1 MLKGFILYKIVTY
14 SIANARKVMWIS
26 ILISLV
32 LAVAIPAM
40 KIDVDPENMLSP
52 NDPTRIYH
60 NKMKKMMDIHD
71 MIAIGISND
80 KDKMGVFN
88 PQTLKHIY
96 ELSNF
101 ARTLTWKDPKDET
114 KEIGVIPVSI
124 YAPSQLDAVEA
135 GKDGSIVFDRLLKLP
150 PTTQAEADTVLARSK
165 ADPILRNFLVSQDGK
180 SMSIYLPLS
189 SKTVSY
195 KVHHALEEKI
205 ASFKGNEVYHI
216 TGLPLAQ
223 DTFGIEMFIQMG
235 ISVPFVML
243 LIFSLIYLFF
253 RSSLLAFSAVLLS
266 LLTTMITVGL
276 FVLTGHTVHIMSSMI
291 PIFLA
296 PIAVLDAVHILSHF
310 YDEYCKTNDRVAAIN
325 SAMSSLWKPMLFTS
339 VTSAVGFA
347 SLAFAPIPPI
357 QAFGIF
363 VGIGIL
369 VAWFLSMTMLPA
381 FIMLLKEGSLHSL
394 QARSSDMKFSKI
406 LSGLGMGSYKHSR
419 LIVVISIGL
428 FLAAFYGMGKLIV
441 NDNPMHWLN
450 EKHPVRMADNFLNE
464 NFTGSYMLYLNLSQK
479 KHTDVKG
486 LNEKVLVKI
495 KKRIEVLPEGLEAR
509 LIEISASSEDTII
522 YFQEVREYLSGK
534 QYIST
539 TTNFD
544 EVNIEDDEDS
554 IFGNMDTFEEMDER
568 WMVAAKTVEEFRHE
582 SEFFKD
588 PRTLNFLLKMQ
599 KEMLDQ
605 GVVSGINSIADLIT
619 KVNMELHEGKE
630 EFRSIPP
637 TESGVAEDI
646 ISFESSH
653 YPWRL
658 NNLITTDYQNATVWL
673 QLKSGDNQDVMAV
686 VKAVNTYL
694 DKHAH
699 EIEVEHSW
707 YGLSYINVKWQE
719 NMVSGMRSALL
730 SSLVMVALMMIFLFR
745 SIFWGIVSVIPLI
758 ITLAFIYGML
768 GFIGKDY
775 DMPIAVL
782 SALSLGMSV
791 DFAIHFI
798 TQLRE
803 DYAYHGS
810 WKIALEEVFQEPAR
824 AIARNI
830 VIISL
835 GFSPL
840 LFAALIPYQTVGI
853 VMMAIMLISG
863 IATLV
868 LLPAIVNLKEKT
880 SKKEGKCKS

>member
-1 MLKGFILYKIVTY
+1 MYRIVTY
-14 SIANARKVMWIS
+14 AIANAKKVMWIS
-26 ILISLV
+26 ILISLT
-32 LAVAIPAM
+32 LAIAIPSM
-40 KIDVDPENMLSP
+40 KIDVDPENMLSS
-52 NDPTRIYH
+52 NDSTRIYH

-80 KDKMGVFN
+80 KDEMGVFN
-88 PQTLKHIY
+88 PTTLKHIY

-114 KEIGVIPVSI
+114 KEVGVIPVSI

-150 PTTQAEADTVLARSK
+150 PSSQAQADTVLARSK
-165 ADPILRNFLVSQDGK
+165 ADPILRNFLVSEDGK

-205 ASFKGNEVYHI
+205 ASFKGNESYHI

-223 DTFGIEMFIQMG
+223 DTFGIEMFVQMG
-235 ISVPFVML
+235 ISVPFVMI
-243 LIFSLIYLFF
+243 LIFTLIYLFF
-253 RSSLLAFSAVLLS
+253 RSGLLAFSAVLLS

-276 FVLTGHTVHIMSSMI
+276 FVLTGNTVHIMSSMI

-310 YDEYCKTNDRVAAIN
+310 YDEYCKTNDRIAAIN

-363 VGIGIL
+363 VGIGII
-369 VAWFLSMTMLPA
+369 VAWLLSMTMLPA
-381 FIMLLKEGSLHSL
+381 FIMSLKEESLHSL
-394 QARSSDMKFSKI
+394 QARSSDMKFSTV
-406 LSGLGMGSYKHSR
+406 LSNIGMGSYKNSR
-419 LIVVISIGL
+419 LITLVSMAL
-428 FLAAFYGMGKLIV
+428 FALAFYGMGKLVV

-450 EKHPVRMADNFLNE
+450 EKHPVRMADNFLND

-479 KHTDVKG
+479 KHTDVIA
-486 LNEKVLVKI
+486 LNKVILIEV
-495 KKRIEVLPEGLEAR
+495 KKRIETLPDGLEDKMQ
-509 LIEISASSEDTII
+509 EIASSSENTILYFEDLRK
-522 YFQEVREYLSGK
+522 FLSGK
-534 QYIST
+534 QYVST
-539 TTNFD
+539 STDFE
-544 EVNIEDDEDS
+544 EVSIEDDEDS
-554 IFGNMDTFEEMDER
+554 IFGDMDSFEETDER

-599 KEMLDQ
+599 KSMLDQ
-605 GVVSGINSIADLIT
+605 GVVTGINSIADLIT
-619 KVNMELHEGKE
+619 KVNMELHEGKK

-686 VKAVNTYL
+686 VDAVNTYL
-694 DKHAH
+694 DEHAS
-699 EIEVEHSW
+699 EIELEHSW

-730 SSLVMVALMMIFLFR
+730 SSLAMVALMMIFLFR
-745 SIFWGIVSVIPLI
+745 SIFWGIISVIPLI
-758 ITLAFIYGML
+758 ITLAFIYGVL

-810 WKIALEEVFQEPAR
+810 WRIALEEVFQEPAR

-840 LFAALIPYQTVGI
+840 LLAALIPYQTVGM

-868 LLPAIVNLKEKT
+868 LLPAIINLKEKI
-880 SKKEGKCKS
+880 SKKEGECKS

>member
-1 MLKGFILYKIVTY
+1 MWMAILT
-14 SIANARKVMWIS
+14 
-26 ILISLV
+26 SLL
-32 LAVAIPAM
+32 LALAIPNM
-40 KIDVDPENMLSP
+40 KIDVDPENMLSST
-52 NDPTRIYH
+52 DPTRIYH

-71 MIAIGISND
+71 MIAIAISND
-80 KDKMGVFN
+80 TDETGIFN
-88 PQTLKHIY
+88 PKTLKNIY

-101 ARTLTWKDPKDET
+101 ARTLTWRDPLDES
-114 KEIGVIPVSI
+114 KRIGVIPSSI
-124 YAPSQLDAVEA
+124 YTPSQLDAIEA
-135 GKDGSIVFDRLLKLP
+135 GKDGSIIFDRLLKLP
-150 PTTQAEADTVLARSK
+150 PSSQSQADTILTRAK
-165 ADPILRNFLVSQDGK
+165 ADPILKNFLVSEDGK
-180 SMSIYLPLS
+180 SMSIYLPLT
-189 SKTVSY
+189 SKSVSY

-205 ASFKGNEVYHI
+205 ATIKGEETYHI

-235 ISVPFVML
+235 ISVPLVMI
-243 LIFSLIYLFF
+243 LIFGLIYLFF

-266 LLTTMITVGL
+266 LLTTMITVGM

-310 YDEYCKTNDRVAAIN
+310 YDEYCKTNDRKVALN

-339 VTSAVGFA
+339 ITSAVGFA

-357 QAFGIF
+357 SAFGIF
-363 VGIGIL
+363 VGIGII
-369 VAWFLSMTMLPA
+369 VAWLLSMTMLPA
-381 FIMLLKEGSLHSL
+381 FIMLLKEDSLRSL
-394 QARSSDMKFSKI
+394 QTCSSDVKFSNI
-406 LSGLGMGSYKHSR
+406 LSKLGMGSYKHSR
-419 LIVVISIGL
+419 LIIIISIGL
-428 FLAAFYGMGKLIV
+428 FLSAFYGMGKLVV

-450 EKHPVRMADNFLNE
+450 EKHSVRMADNFLNK

-479 KHTDVKG
+479 KNLNVKE
-486 LNEKVLVKI
+486 LNQKILRKI
-495 KKRIEVLPEGLEAR
+495 KERIPVLPNGLESKM
-509 LIEISASSEDTII
+509 LEISTSSKHTIE
-522 YFQEVREYLSGK
+522 YFKKARKYLSEK
-534 QYIST
+534 LYIST
-539 TTNFD
+539 STDFD
-544 EVNIEDDEDS
+544 GVNIEDDEES
-554 IFGNMDTFEEMDER
+554 IFSDMNKHIEMDKR
-568 WMVAAKTVEEFRHE
+568 WITASKTVEEFRHE

-588 PRTLNFLLKMQ
+588 PKILNFLLTMQ
-599 KEMLDQ
+599 KAILDK
-605 GVVSGINSIADLIT
+605 GVVTGINSITDLIT

-630 EFRSIPP
+630 KFKVIPS
-637 TESGVAEDI
+637 TKSGVAENI

-658 NNLITTDYQNATVWL
+658 NNLITTDYQNATVWI
-673 QLKSGDNQDVMAV
+673 QLKNGDNQNVMAV
-686 VKAVNTYL
+686 VNSVNTYIN
-694 DKHAH
+694 KHAN
-699 EIEVEHSW
+699 ELKLEHSW

-730 SSLVMVALMMIFLFR
+730 SSLFIVALMMIFLFR
-745 SIFWGIVSVIPLI
+745 SIFWGIVSIVPLI
-758 ITLAFIYGML
+758 VTLTFIYGVL

-798 TQLRE
+798 SQLRE
-803 DYAYHGS
+803 DYSRHHS

-830 VIISL
+830 IIISL

-840 LFAALIPYQTVGI
+840 LFASLIPYQTVGT
-853 VMMAIMLISG
+853 VMMIIMLISG

-868 LLPAIVNLKEKT
+868 LLPAIINLKEKKT
-880 SKKEGKCKS
+880 TKENK

>member
-1 MLKGFILYKIVTY
+1 VYNIVTY

-26 ILISLV
+26 IFISLL

-40 KIDVDPENMLSP
+40 KIDVDPENMLSS
-52 NDPTRIYH
+52 NDPTRVYH

-80 KDKMGVFN
+80 KDAMGVFN
-88 PQTLKHIY
+88 PETLKHIY

-101 ARTLTWKDPKDET
+101 SRTLTWQDPQDEN

-124 YAPSQLDAVEA
+124 YSPSQLDAVEA
-135 GKDGSIVFDRLLKLP
+135 GENGSIVFDRLLKLP
-150 PTTQAEADTVLARSK
+150 PSSQEQADIVLTRSK
-165 ADPILRNFLVSQDGK
+165 ADPILRNFLVSEDGK

-189 SKTVSY
+189 SKSVSY

-205 ASFKGNEVYHI
+205 AGFKGNESYHI

-235 ISVPFVML
+235 ISVPFVMI

-266 LLTTMITVGL
+266 LFTTMITVGL

-357 QAFGIF
+357 AAFGVF

-369 VAWFLSMTMLPA
+369 VAWLLSMTMLPA
-381 FIMLLKEGSLHSL
+381 FIMSLKEESLHSL
-394 QARSSDMKFSKI
+394 QVRSSDMKFSKL
-406 LSGLGMGSYKHSR
+406 LSALGIGSYKHSR
-419 LIVVISIGL
+419 MIVIISIAL
-428 FLAAFYGMGKLIV
+428 FITAFYGMGKLIV

-479 KHTDVKG
+479 KHTDAVR
-486 LNEKVLVKI
+486 LNQTILQEI
-495 KKRIEVLPEGLEAR
+495 KKRIENLPDGLESKMQ
-509 LIEISASSEDTII
+509 EIAESSENTIK
-522 YFQEVREYLSGK
+522 YFEHLREFLSAK
-534 QYIST
+534 QYVST
-539 TTNFD
+539 STDFD
-544 EVNIEDDEDS
+544 EVSIEDDEDS
-554 IFGNMDTFEEMDER
+554 IFGDMDSFVEMDER

-599 KEMLDQ
+599 SHMLNK
-605 GVVSGINSIADLIT
+605 GVVTGVSSIADLIT
-619 KVNMELHEGKE
+619 KVNMELHEGDEKYKV
-630 EFRSIPP
+630 IPP

-673 QLKSGDNQDVMAV
+673 QLKSGDNQDVMNV
-686 VKAVNTYL
+686 VNAVNTYL
-694 DKHAH
+694 DEHAG
-699 EIEVEHSW
+699 EIELEHSW

-730 SSLVMVALMMIFLFR
+730 SSLAMVALMMIFLFR
-745 SIFWGIVSVIPLI
+745 SFFWGIVSVIPLI
-758 ITLAFIYGML
+758 ITLAFIYGVL

-810 WKIALEEVFQEPAR
+810 WKIALDEVFQEPAR
-824 AIARNI
+824 AIVRNI

-840 LFAALIPYQTVGI
+840 LLAALIPYQTVGM
-853 VMMAIMLISG
+853 VMMAIMMISG

-868 LLPAIVNLKEKT
+868 LLPAIISLKEKI
-880 SKKEGKCKS
+880 SKKEGECKS